1 MPNNSLIYKSLSV
14 ILLMAHSTGC
24 VTRTEYGRRRL
35 MHIGGHQNIVSPEA
49 YGIIDTAKLYQIA
62 SAVAIFDGKPL
73 NSVNQVYL
81 KFYSNGRVGT
91 FYSYSP
97 GDVSTLNPKRADVG
111 YYQYKEKHIEIKS
124 FFEHPQ
130 GGGWVKEQIVK
141 LHADTIQSS
150 KDQILTKYKVLP
162 LSPTFLV
169 YKPDW

>member
-1 MPNNSLIYKSLSV
+1 MLNKSLMYQSFSA
-14 ILLMAHSTGC
+14 ILLVALLTGC

-35 MHIGGHQNIVSPEA
+35 IKIGAPQNNVNTEA
-49 YGIIDTAKLYQIA
+49 YGIIDTAKLYQLT
-62 SAVAIFDGKPL
+62 SAVSVFDGKPL
-73 NSVNQVYL
+73 NSINQVYL

-97 GDVSTLNPKRADVG
+97 GEVGSLNPRRADVG
-111 YYQYKEKHIEIKS
+111 YYQYKENHIEIRT

-141 LHADTIQSS
+141 LRPDTIQSRT
-150 KDQILTKYKVLP
+150 DQILTKYKVLP
-162 LSPTFLV
+162 LSPAFLV